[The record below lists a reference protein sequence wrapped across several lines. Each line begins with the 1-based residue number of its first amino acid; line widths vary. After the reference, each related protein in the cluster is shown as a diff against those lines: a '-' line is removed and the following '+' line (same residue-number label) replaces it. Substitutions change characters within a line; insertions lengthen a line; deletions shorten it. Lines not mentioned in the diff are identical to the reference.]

1 MKIAAFYENVAEGA
15 RASGV
20 SLEKALSGLQ
30 EEGLSLLCLTP
41 ESWEKDAG
49 LLGPV
54 LEKTGIGIEG
64 LHAVCDFAREP
75 GTERYKAVIDL
86 ALSLGAGNVLLIPGF
101 LTTGNTEEAL
111 RRMTGGMRRAA
122 RYGAEKGMPVLMED
136 YDGMLAPFNSIAGLA
151 YFLDAI
157 PELGCAFDTGNF
169 CMYREDE
176 LCAFERFAGRIVTVH
191 LKDRS
196 DLPFFPGDSFKVCAD
211 LEKIWPAPVGSGS
224 IRIAEILRE
233 LQMRAYPGNV
243 IVEHYD
249 VDPERMLSAI
259 RTSVAWVRDF
269 LAE

>member
-1 MKIAAFYENVAEGA
+1 MKIAAFYENIAEGV

-20 SLEKALSGLQ
+20 SLEKTLSGLR

-64 LHAVCDFAREP
+64 LHAVCDFARDP
-75 GTERYKAVIDL
+75 GTERYRKIIDL

-101 LTTGNTEEAL
+101 LTTGNTEEAV
-111 RRMTGGMRRAA
+111 RRMTEGMRRAA

-136 YDGMLAPFNSIAGLA
+136 YDGMLAPFNSVAGLA
-151 YFLDAI
+151 YFLDAV

-176 LCAFERFAGRIVTVH
+176 LVAFERFADRIVTMH
-191 LKDRS
+191 LKDRA
-196 DLPFFPGDSFKVCAD
+196 DAPFFPGDGYKVCAD
-211 LEKIWPAPVGSGS
+211 LSKIYPAPAGSGR
-224 IRIAEILRE
+224 IRMAEILRRLRE
-233 LQMRAYPGNV
+233 RGYPGNV

-249 VDPERMLSAI
+249 TDPERMLEAV
-259 RTSVAWVRDF
+259 RTSVAWVKGF
-269 LAE
+269 LSA